1 MQCLINKCYKKEK
14 LPNKTKSLK
23 MDKIT
28 ASLMEKKPYNQE
40 GLAEGRTSLVF
51 SVRGPIPIQVN
62 LFQMSV
68 SFLNLD
74 FLYDLLHKVHK
85 KKPIPLKQFS
95 VESVQICVKFK
106 YSEKVTKFCEI
117 FTLLL
122 TGTTY

>member
-1 MQCLINKCYKKEK
+1 
-14 LPNKTKSLK
+14 

-68 SFLNLD
+68 SFINLD
-74 FLYDLLHKVHK
+74 YFLMILGRRRLHF
-85 KKPIPLKQFS
+85 Q
-95 VESVQICVKFK
+95 
-106 YSEKVTKFCEI
+106 
-117 FTLLL
+117 
-122 TGTTY
+122 

>member
-1 MQCLINKCYKKEK
+1 
-14 LPNKTKSLK
+14 

-68 SFLNLD
+68 SFFSNLD
-74 FLYDLLHKVHK
+74 FLMIY
-85 KKPIPLKQFS
+85 
-95 VESVQICVKFK
+95 
-106 YSEKVTKFCEI
+106 
-117 FTLLL
+117 L
-122 TGTTY
+122 T